1 MREETGNVV
10 FEEEQRFRQPWLWML
25 FIAEAALFGGLI
37 VKHPH
42 PPAVIALVILV
53 VGGSFLMFLFWT
65 MRTEVRSDSVYIRF
79 WPMKRRIPLEDI
91 KSVEARTYS
100 PIREYGG
107 WGFRYGR
114 SGKAYNVSGN
124 RGVQLELKSGEH
136 ILIGSQ
142 KADDLAAAIQG
153 EMRRI
158 S

>member
-1 MREETGNVV
+1 MSDYSVV
-10 FEEEQRFRQPWLWML
+10 FEEEQRFRQLWLWML
-25 FIAEAALFGGLI
+25 FVAEAALIGGLI
-37 VKHPH
+37 VKHP
-42 PPAVIALVILV
+42 PPPPVIALLVLV
-53 VGGSFLMFLFWT
+53 VGIPFLMFLFWT

-79 WPMKRRIPLEDI
+79 RPVKRRIPLEDI

-124 RGVQLELKSGEH
+124 RGVQLELKSGER

-142 KADDLAAAIQG
+142 KAEDLAAAIQG
-153 EMRRI
+153 EMRRT